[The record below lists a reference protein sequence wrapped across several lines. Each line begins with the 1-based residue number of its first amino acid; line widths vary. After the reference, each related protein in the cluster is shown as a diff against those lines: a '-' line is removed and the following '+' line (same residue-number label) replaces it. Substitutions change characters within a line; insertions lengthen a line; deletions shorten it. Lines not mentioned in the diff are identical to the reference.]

1 MKSLEKK
8 ERKKNSP
15 EYYCNDKF
23 RIDSTLSSR
32 KRKKERKIIE
42 ASTESGTKFLR
53 VGASYG
59 AGGIGD
65 DLWIIH
71 LLGETWSLL
80 SPPKATN
87 GVVGHRWELS
97 RRVAT
102 PSFPSF
108 FSFSI
113 FFYIYKSIYFS
124 WMEKFSLSSI
134 INILIYNNNLLY
146 NTPFYK

>member
-1 MKSLEKK
+1 MKSLGKK
-8 ERKKNSP
+8 ERKKNFP

-65 DLWIIH
+65 DL
-71 LLGETWSLL
+71 
-80 SPPKATN
+80 
-87 GVVGHRWELS
+87 
-97 RRVAT
+97 
-102 PSFPSF
+102 
-108 FSFSI
+108 
-113 FFYIYKSIYFS
+113 
-124 WMEKFSLSSI
+124 
-134 INILIYNNNLLY
+134 
-146 NTPFYK
+146 